1 MNDDKADEYLSQAS
15 DEEPHTAGAPAEGA
29 PAEEARDDEVPEGEP
44 PEVEPLPEQ
53 VRSEPGTE
61 VSDDLWNRRSTF
73 FRATNR
79 TGSPVEGQAFEPGRR
94 WTTSEA
100 DRQIRAFLMRLAGDR
115 RLAHRTDPTEL
126 VRENDLLLLFGPEEE
141 EAFAKLALRFP
152 DETVAQWATLLS
164 GGDRSEA
171 FGPRSRAER
180 RDEAVIARD
189 LTRGLRKRVAGT
201 ALLLVVV
208 AVGVLGGRSLL
219 ETTPGD
225 RTDRS
230 LRFSTAQGQGGGED
244 PGDVR
249 LVGGDPVAD
258 PSLVAVAETV
268 VAVLRGDGPLEERIM
283 LSVPRP
289 ELPIRPGTL
298 AATVFEHGGGQVAL
312 VGPDGW
318 VDRACIRVSVVTGRF
333 RPLDTVLHMGS
344 DATCPAGLVGRRAEV
359 TCLGSA
365 ALVLAINI
373 PQGEVSLIEG
383 GTGWAEAVRFGVE
396 SPVAPSG
403 RWETLAVRGMI
414 AVPVGAE
421 SVAVPSFGGG
431 PGDELVMDLGA
442 DGRGRHQATCTLS

>member
-1 MNDDKADEYLSQAS
+1 MNDDKPDEDLSQAS
-15 DEEPHTAGAPAEGA
+15 DEEPHTAGAPAE
-29 PAEEARDDEVPEGEP
+29 EARDDEVPEGEP
-44 PEVEPLPEQ
+44 SEAEPLPEQ
-53 VRSEPGTE
+53 ARSEPGTE

-73 FRATNR
+73 FRATSR

-100 DRQIRAFLMRLAGDR
+100 DRQLRAFLTRLAGDR
-115 RLAHRTDPTEL
+115 RLAHRTDPTDL

-180 RDEAVIARD
+180 RDETVIARD

-258 PSLVAVAETV
+258 PALVAVAETV

-283 LSVPRP
+283 LSVPWA

-431 PGDELVMDLGA
+431 AGDELAMDLGA